1 MVAAPNR
8 VGSGVNGLS
17 QYEEP
22 KGAKRNMWP
31 PRSGRS
37 AVFKKWKYDVEDHL
51 SELGIESIEDAL
63 KLEAPSDDALAQH
76 AEDGVW
82 VVQLLK
88 KLGGSD
94 G

>member
-1 MVAAPNR
+1 
-8 VGSGVNGLS
+8 
-17 QYEEP
+17 
-22 KGAKRNMWP
+22 MWP

-76 AEDGVW
+76 AEE
-82 VVQLLK
+82 
-88 KLGGSD
+88 GSAQRVTRSMNPVELFAQALEEYQVLPQR
-94 G
+94 